1 MHDIPLITT
10 IAGCATAALIFGVLA
25 KKCGLSPLV
34 GYLLAG
40 IAVGPHTP
48 GFVGDEKLAVQ
59 LAEIGVM
66 LMMFGVGMHFHI
78 KDLAGVKGIALPG
91 ALGQSAAATLA
102 CMVLAMLAGWG
113 LSGSVVLGIAVSVA
127 STVVLL
133 RCLGDHG
140 LVESPEGK
148 TAVGWLLVEDILTVI
163 ILVILPPMAA
173 PPGES
178 SGLWQ
183 TLLLALAKLAVF
195 MAIMLVAGVRLVPRL
210 LQLVAALRSQ
220 ELFTLAVL
228 VLAIAVATLAYYGFG
243 ASMALGAFLA
253 GMVVGQ
259 SRASHQA
266 AADLLPMRDA
276 FAVLFFVSVGMLF
289 DYRVLITSPFM
300 VLGVTFIIL
309 VIKPVAA
316 LVIVLVRRGS
326 LRTALTV
333 AAGLAQIGEFS
344 FIVGGLA
351 VKLGLMPQVG
361 LDVLV
366 AGAMISISLNP
377 LYFRWLT
384 AQEARLRTWPV
395 LGPWLRRQEAVRA
408 GELQEAAPETP
419 AADAIVV
426 GYGPVGRT
434 VHRLLGECG
443 ITTLVVERNMDTVAQ
458 LQAAGHAAIYGDA
471 TRREILEAAGLGA
484 ARYLVITI
492 PQAAITSGILHTAG
506 AMESRARIL
515 CRAGYL
521 HEREMLEEAGADIIR
536 CDEAE
541 SATALAKAVLKELGQ
556 PRLRI
561 GEVLACVRAEFAAPR
576 VP

>member
-48 GFVGDEKLAVQ
+48 GFVGDEKLAAQ

-78 KDLAGVKGIALPG
+78 KDLAGVKRVALPG

-102 CMVLAMLAGWG
+102 CMGLAALAGWG
-113 LSGSVVLGIAVSVA
+113 LSGSIVLGIAVSVA

-163 ILVILPPMAA
+163 ILVVLPPLAA
-173 PPGES
+173 PAGEGA
-178 SGLWQ
+178 GLWS
-183 TLLLALAKLAVF
+183 TLLLALVKLAIF
-195 MAIMLVAGVRLVPRL
+195 MVIMLVAGARIVPRL
-210 LQLVAALRSQ
+210 LQHVAALRSQ

-228 VLAIAVATLAYYGFG
+228 VLAVAVATMAYYLFG

-289 DYRVLITSPFM
+289 DYHVLLESPFL
-300 VLGVTFIIL
+300 VLGVVAIIL
-309 VIKPVAA
+309 VVKPAA
-316 LVIVLVRRGS
+316 AIAIVLLCRGS
-326 LRTALTV
+326 LCTALTV

-351 VKLGLMPQVG
+351 VSLGLMPQTG

-366 AGAMISISLNP
+366 AGAMVSISVNP
-377 LYFRWLT
+377 AYFRWLR
-384 AQEARLRTWPV
+384 AQEGRLRRWPG
-395 LGPWLRRQEAVRA
+395 LGPWLQRQEAARA
-408 GELQEAAPETP
+408 GTLEAFTP
-419 AADAIVV
+419 KPGADAVVV

-434 VHRLLGECG
+434 VHQLLGECG
-443 ITTLVVERNMDTVAQ
+443 VSTVVVEQNMETVSQ
-458 LQAAGHAAIYGDA
+458 LQTQGHAAIYGDA
-471 TRREILEAAGLGA
+471 TRREILEAAGLGTA
-484 ARYLVITI
+484 KYLIITM
-492 PQAAITSGILHTAG
+492 PQVAITSAILHTAG
-506 AMESRARIL
+506 SMESRARIL

-521 HEREMLEEAGADIIR
+521 HDREVLEEAGAEIIR
-536 CDEAE
+536 SDEAE
-541 SATALAKAVLKELGQ
+541 SATALAKAVLQELKM
-556 PRLRI
+556 PRERI
-561 GEVLACVRAEFAAPR
+561 VEAVAAVRADLEAPR
-576 VP
+576 IP